1 MVFHS
6 LIGVIDDSEV
16 LQVTP
21 IQHGNGNNDASMVEE
36 QLDGTFGLDRV
47 HIEEDGYNGN
57 VYLLTIDILGNIK
70 KCLIIKSIY
79 NHHQEE
85 IRSEAN
91 QTQMPG
97 AFPGASFSL

>member
-1 MVFHS
+1 M
-6 LIGVIDDSEV
+6 
-16 LQVTP
+16 TP

-70 KCLIIKSIY
+70 SV
-79 NHHQEE
+79 
-85 IRSEAN
+85 
-91 QTQMPG
+91 
-97 AFPGASFSL
+97 